1 MTTTPRTTTK
11 HSATTHSTTTNNTA
25 SPIERLQREWTQ
37 LNRRP
42 STLARVD
49 MWELRSFPYRSLD
62 ELLADVG
69 YWGDTTDDVADHL
82 LWRLVKIARTD
93 DLAARIVLQR
103 ILPPVM
109 AIIRRRYR
117 VENQPIND
125 VATTVISHAWEV
137 IRTYPYERRP
147 RKVASNLVRDT
158 EYHAFVRPRRRP
170 HPLDNTVPLTEHSHP
185 VATPSTHPAIE
196 LRGVIADAR
205 HDGLSDR
212 SHAIISE
219 LAHDA
224 NTAVVA
230 ARLNVSPRTARVWR
244 RDALNE
250 LRALT
255 RSAG

>member
-1 MTTTPRTTTK
+1 
-11 HSATTHSTTTNNTA
+11 
-25 SPIERLQREWTQ
+25 
-37 LNRRP
+37 
-42 STLARVD
+42 

-93 DLAARIVLQR
+93 DLAARIVMQR

-125 VATTVISHAWEV
+125 VATLVISHAWEV

-158 EYHAFVRPRRRP
+158 EYQAFVRHRRRP
-170 HPLDNTVPLTEHSHP
+170 RAHDTTVPLTEHLHP
-185 VATPSTHPAIE
+185 AEPTTTHPAVE
-196 LRGVIADAR
+196 LNNVLREAR
-205 HDGLSDR
+205 HEGLSSR
-212 SHAIISE
+212 SHDVISQ
-219 LAHDA
+219 LARDA
-224 NTAVVA
+224 STAA
-230 ARLNVSPRTARVWR
+230 LATHLNISPRTARSWR

-255 RSAG
+255 QSAG

>member
-1 MTTTPRTTTK
+1 MTTHHHVTSTSSTP
-11 HSATTHSTTTNNTA
+11 SAIPA
-25 SPIERLQREWTQ
+25 SPIERLQREWVQ

-49 MWELRSFPYRSLD
+49 MWELRSFLYRSLD

-69 YWGDTTDDVADHL
+69 YWGDTKDDVADHL

-125 VATTVISHAWEV
+125 VATLVVSHAWEV
-137 IRTYPYERRP
+137 IRTYPVERRP

-158 EYHAFVRPRRRP
+158 EYHAFVRHRRRP
-170 HPLDNTVPLTEHSHP
+170 RAHDTTVPLAEHHHP
-185 VATPSTHPAIE
+185 VAPVTTHPAVE
-196 LRGVIADAR
+196 LTDVLRGAHD
-205 HDGLSDR
+205 DGLSSR
-212 SHAIISE
+212 SHDVISQ
-219 LAHDA
+219 LARDA
-224 NTAVVA
+224 STAA
-230 ARLNVSPRTARVWR
+230 LATHLNVSPRTARTWR

-255 RSAG
+255 QSAG